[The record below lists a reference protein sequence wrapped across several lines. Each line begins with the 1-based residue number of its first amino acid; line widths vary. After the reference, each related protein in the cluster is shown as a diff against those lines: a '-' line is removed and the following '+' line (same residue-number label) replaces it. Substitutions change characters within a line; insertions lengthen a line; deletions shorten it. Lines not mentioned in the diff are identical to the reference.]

1 MGRGTLSRMTDT
13 RSDPRPESPWI
24 TTDELNANG
33 GELAAR
39 MGILFTE
46 VGYDRVVATMPVEGN
61 TQPYGIL
68 HGGASVVLA
77 ESVGSMM
84 AVLYAGEGRAAV
96 GMTINAIHHR
106 PASSGM
112 VTAVGTVMQAGR
124 TTASIAIVLTDDQ
137 GRRVC
142 SCTLLCQLRDAP
154 PVQSGQRAG

>member
-1 MGRGTLSRMTDT
+1 MADTDT
-13 RSDPRPESPWI
+13 QTPWL
-24 TTDELNANG
+24 TVEELNANG
-33 GELAAR
+33 GSLAAR

-46 VGYDRVVATMPVEGN
+46 ANQDRVVATMPVEGN

-106 PASSGM
+106 PASSGV
-112 VTAVGTVMQAGR
+112 VTATGTLLQAGR
-124 TTASIAIVLTDDQ
+124 TTASVAIAITDEQ

-154 PVQSGQRAG
+154 PVERS

>member
-1 MGRGTLSRMTDT
+1 MADTDT
-13 RSDPRPESPWI
+13 QSDAATPWM
-24 TTDELNANG
+24 TVEELNANG
-33 GELAAR
+33 GALSEK

-46 VGYDRVVATMPVEGN
+46 ANHDRVVATMPVEGN

-96 GMTINAIHHR
+96 GMTITAIHHR
-106 PASSGM
+106 PASSGT
-112 VTAVGTVMQAGR
+112 VTATGTLLQAGR
-124 TTASIAIVLTDDQ
+124 TTASVAIAITDDA

-154 PVQSGQRAG
+154 PTQRA

>member
-1 MGRGTLSRMTDT
+1 MADTDT
-13 RSDPRPESPWI
+13 QTPWL
-24 TTDELNANG
+24 TVEELNANG
-33 GELAAR
+33 GALAAK

-46 VGYDRVVATMPVEGN
+46 ANQDRVVATMPVEGN

-106 PASSGM
+106 PASSGV
-112 VTAVGTVMQAGR
+112 VTATGTLLQAGR
-124 TTASIAIVLTDDQ
+124 TTASVAIAITDEQ

-154 PVQSGQRAG
+154 PVERS

>member
-1 MGRGTLSRMTDT
+1 MTDT
-13 RSDPRPESPWI
+13 ADAPDPVRAGRP
-24 TTDELNANG
+24 DLM
-33 GELAAR
+33 AAADALRAMNPNSLMDR
-39 MGILFTE
+39 MGIEVLEASTE
-46 VGYDRVVATMPVEGN
+46 RLVATMPVEGN

-106 PASSGM
+106 PASSGV
-112 VTAVGTVMQAGR
+112 VTATGTLLQAGR
-124 TTASIAIVLTDDQ
+124 TTASVAIAITDEQ

-154 PVQSGQRAG
+154 PVERS